1 MPTDNYFS
9 DGIEYNGGG
18 CFMNYKDV
26 AKEQLDAMLKDE
38 QKAYKKLVKRGKNVD
53 MTRGKP
59 SAEQLLIAMPML
71 ENAGMYDYGMSG
83 VDARNYGEPA
93 GLKQARELFAE
104 MFCVKADEVIVCD
117 GSSLDIMYNVVQF
130 ALQFG
135 IMGSTPWNKLDKV
148 KFICPAPGYDR
159 HFSICENFGIDM
171 ITVPMLDDGPDMD
184 MVEALVKDDASV
196 KGIWCVPK
204 YSNPTG
210 ITFSDKVVERM
221 ANLKPAAKDFRV
233 FWDNAYCV
241 HGLYET
247 EDKLK
252 NIFDAA
258 KKAGNQDMIYAFMS
272 TAKITFA
279 GSGVAA
285 IAASQNNI
293 QDLLKR
299 LFFKKINPNKVNQV
313 MHVEFLKNVDNIKKI
328 MQKHAAILRPK
339 FDLFRAKM
347 QEAFK
352 DCDEVRWSTP
362 RGGYFISLDVPH
374 CAKRIVQLASEAG
387 VKFTA
392 AGSTFP
398 YRIDD
403 NDSNIRIAPS
413 VPSLEDMDFAIDVLI
428 QSVKIALIEY
438 NLKK

>member
-1 MPTDNYFS
+1 
-9 DGIEYNGGG
+9 
-18 CFMNYKDV
+18 MNYKDI
-26 AKEQLDAMLKDE
+26 AKEQLCEQLKTE
-38 QKAYKKLVKRGKNVD
+38 QKAYKKLVKRGVSVD

-59 SAEQLLIAMPML
+59 SSEQLEIAMPML
-71 ENAGMYDYGMSG
+71 THAGEYDYKMSG
-83 VDARNYGEPA
+83 IDARNYGELA
-93 GLKQARELFAE
+93 GLKQARELFADILG
-104 MFCVKADEVIVCD
+104 VQADEVIVCE

-171 ITVPMLDDGPDMD
+171 ITVPMLSDGPDMD

-210 ITFSDKVVERM
+210 VTFSDKVVERM

-233 FWDNAYCV
+233 FWDNAYCI
-241 HGLYET
+241 HGLYDT

-252 NIFDAA
+252 NIFDVA
-258 KKAGNQDMIYAFMS
+258 KKAGNSDMIYEFSS
-272 TAKITFA
+272 TSKITFA
-279 GSGVAA
+279 GSGVAV
-285 IAASQNNI
+285 IAASQNNV

-299 LFFKKINPNKVNQV
+299 MFFKIINSNRVNQV
-313 MHVEFLKNVDNIKKI
+313 MHVEFLKDVDNVKQI

-339 FDLFRAKM
+339 FDLFQAKM
-347 QEAFK
+347 GEAFGGS
-352 DCDEVRWSTP
+352 DEVKWSRP

-374 CAKRIVQLASEAG
+374 CAKRTVELSLQAG
-387 VKFTA
+387 VKFTE

-398 YRIDD
+398 YRMDD

-413 VPSLEDMDFAIDVLI
+413 VPSLEEMDFAIDVLI
-428 QSVKIALIEY
+428 QSLKIALIEY
-438 NLKK
+438 NMNK

>member
-1 MPTDNYFS
+1 
-9 DGIEYNGGG
+9 
-18 CFMNYKDV
+18 MNYRDV
-26 AKEQLDAMLKDE
+26 AKDQLESMLKDE
-38 QKAYKKLVKRGKNVD
+38 LKAYKKFVKRGVSVD

-59 SAEQLLIAMPML
+59 SAEQLEIAMPML
-71 ENAGMYDYGMSG
+71 QHAGEYDYAMSG

-104 MFCVKADEVIVCD
+104 LLDVKADEVIVCD

-135 IMGSTPWNKLDKV
+135 IMGGTPWNKQEKI

-171 ITVPMLDDGPDMD
+171 ITVPMLADGPDMD
-184 MVEALVKDDASV
+184 MVEALVKSDSSV

-210 ITFSDKVVERM
+210 ITFSDKTVERM
-221 ANLKPAAKDFRV
+221 ANLKPAAPDFRV

-241 HGLYET
+241 HNLYET
-247 EDKLK
+247 DDKLK
-252 NIFDAA
+252 NIFEVA

-285 IAASQNNI
+285 LAASQNNVK
-293 QDLLKR
+293 DLLKR
-299 LFFKKINPNKVNQV
+299 LSFKKINPNRVNQV
-313 MHVEFLKNVDNIKKI
+313 MHVSFLKDVDNVKKI
-328 MQKHAAILRPK
+328 MQRHADILRPK
-339 FDLFRAKM
+339 FDLFHAKM
-347 QEAFK
+347 QEAFL
-352 DCDEVRWSTP
+352 DCDEVKWSRP

-374 CAKRIVQLASEAG
+374 CARRVVELAAGAG
-387 VKFTA
+387 VKFTE

-398 YRIDD
+398 YHIDD

-438 NLKK
+438 NMNK